1 MNTPIADFVKNYIK
15 SGFLRFHMPG
25 HKGMKILGIEKFD
38 ITEIS
43 GADVLSDASG
53 IISESEKNASALFN
67 TGATFYA
74 TEGSTAA
81 IYAMLSLVKKEGEGR
96 QVILAARNVH
106 KAFVQGCALCDF
118 DVNWL
123 MPLQNLSILKC
134 EITAEVVE
142 QEIID
147 SDKKPAAV
155 YITSPDYL
163 GNTLDIAEISKVCK
177 KYDVPLLVDNA
188 HGAYLGFLKES
199 MHPIHLGATVCCDS
213 AHKTLPVLTGGAYL
227 HISKD
232 APSEFA
238 QKAKSKLALFT
249 STSPSYI
256 ILQSL
261 DLCNKYLADR
271 FEEKLE
277 KCVDNVK
284 TVKRYIEEKGFCVLK
299 SEPMKIVIDAKKS
312 GFLGKDIAGILR
324 NNKIEPEFYDD
335 DFVVLMVT
343 PQNKRKDF
351 KRLKKIFKH
360 LKPKGKLECEQIV
373 MPVPQLKMTI
383 RGAVFADF
391 EEIDVKSAEGRI
403 CAMPSVSCPPAVPIA
418 VSGEVITRE
427 IIKLFEKY
435 DIEKIKVVK
444 GTR

>member
-1 MNTPIADFVKNYIK
+1 MNTPIADFVNNYIK
-15 SGFLRFHMPG
+15 SGFSRFHMPG
-25 HKGMKILGIEKFD
+25 HKGKKILGIEKFD
-38 ITEIS
+38 ITEIL
-43 GADVLSDASG
+43 GADVLNDASG
-53 IISESEKNASALFN
+53 IISESEKNASKLFK

-74 TEGSTAA
+74 TEGSTAV
-81 IYAMLSLVKKEGEGR
+81 IYAMLSLVKKEGER
-96 QVILAARNVH
+96 QVILATRNVH

-118 DVNWL
+118 DVIWL
-123 MPLQNLSILKC
+123 MPRKNSSILNC
-134 EITAEVVE
+134 DIRAEEIE
-142 QEIID
+142 QGIAG

-163 GNTLDIAEISKVCK
+163 GNTLDIAEISKVCR
-177 KYDVPLLVDNA
+177 KYNIPLLVDNA

-199 MHPIHLGATVCCDS
+199 MHPIHLGAAACCDS

-232 APSEFA
+232 APKGFA
-238 QKAKSKLALFT
+238 EKAKSKLAIFT

-277 KCVDNVK
+277 KCVDKVK
-284 TVKRYIEEKGFCVLK
+284 TVKRYIEEKGFCFLK
-299 SEPMKIVIDAKKS
+299 SEPLKIVIDAKKS
-312 GFLGKDIAGILR
+312 GFNGTEIAEILC

-343 PQNKRKDF
+343 PQNRRKDF
-351 KRLKKIFKH
+351 ARLC
-360 LKPKGKLECEQIV
+360 KLFGELTPQEEIKSECVSLNE
-373 MPVPQLKMTI
+373 PQMKMTI
-383 RGAVFADF
+383 RKAVFSDS
-391 EEIDVKSAEGRI
+391 EEIAADDAEGRI

-418 VSGEVITRE
+418 VSGEVITKD

-435 DIEKIKVVK
+435 GIEKIKVVK
-444 GTR
+444 